1 MSAMPAHNRRPGG
14 ASGTAGQCQ
23 ATPVPS
29 QLLFREVNEQISL
42 RRSSFQPPHEQVEFV
57 CECERR
63 GCTQALLLSREEY
76 EAVRQFPTRF
86 VMKRG
91 HPRTE
96 VERVV
101 AEYERYVVVEKT
113 GPAARVAI
121 RLDPRRAARELV
133 SAA

>member
-1 MSAMPAHNRRPGG
+1 MSAPNRRSGG
-14 ASGTAGQCQ
+14 AAGTAAQCQ

-29 QLLFREVNEQISL
+29 QLLFREVNEQICL
-42 RRSSFQPPHEQVEFV
+42 RRSPFHPPDEELELV

-63 GCTQALLLSREEY
+63 GCTHALRLSREEY

-91 HPRTE
+91 HPKTE

-101 AEYERYVVVEKT
+101 AENERYVVVEKT
-113 GPAARVAI
+113 CPAARVAI
-121 RLDPRRAARELV
+121 RLDPRRAARQLV